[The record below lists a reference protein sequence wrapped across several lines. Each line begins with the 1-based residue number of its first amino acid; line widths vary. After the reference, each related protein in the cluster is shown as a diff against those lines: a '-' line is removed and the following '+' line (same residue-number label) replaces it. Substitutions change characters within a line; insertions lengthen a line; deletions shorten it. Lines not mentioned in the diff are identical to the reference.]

1 MARKALGRLQNLALS
16 RAFSSWVERLDERRE
31 VLERVS
37 RVARRWRMIGASRA
51 FREWADVS
59 AQRSRKRQLM
69 QRFAYRALNA
79 DVARA
84 WATWQERTREHK
96 LMQLVLA
103 RHLNGLLFKTFV
115 AWHYLMRSRGGGGRI
130 SRFGRWYWNI
140 EHAMA
145 MWLWARLR
153 RRRRA
158 ARPASSRRRRDDDD
172 DYDDE
177 YDEYE
182 RRPPAYGAGG
192 HEAAWRRH
200 DTHPPLPAMDGPFVS
215 RPAPMRHDS
224 SLIARQAVDEYREQE
239 RRKEAEARQAS
250 RRINAPDGSSSAY
263 LYLPPYS
270 RDAEPSSASRG
281 YDSGVGVGIDPYRM
295 PSSDLP
301 RARPTSARPPRP
313 RSGWSGDPSAIP
325 SRGY

>member
-1 MARKALGRLQNLALS
+1 M
-16 RAFSSWVERLDERRE
+16 ERLDERRE

-130 SRFGRWYWNI
+130 SRFGRWY
-140 EHAMA
+140 EHHHHTNLVPADVA
-145 MWLWARLR
+145 LSVTLALALALGQVLEYRARDGHVAVGAPAAPPTCSASRLVAAAPR
-153 RRRRA
+153 RRRRL
-158 ARPASSRRRRDDDD
+158 RR
-172 DYDDE
+172 
-177 YDEYE
+177 
-182 RRPPAYGAGG
+182 
-192 HEAAWRRH
+192 
-200 DTHPPLPAMDGPFVS
+200 
-215 RPAPMRHDS
+215 
-224 SLIARQAVDEYREQE
+224 
-239 RRKEAEARQAS
+239 
-250 RRINAPDGSSSAY
+250 
-263 LYLPPYS
+263 
-270 RDAEPSSASRG
+270 
-281 YDSGVGVGIDPYRM
+281 
-295 PSSDLP
+295 
-301 RARPTSARPPRP
+301 
-313 RSGWSGDPSAIP
+313 
-325 SRGY
+325 